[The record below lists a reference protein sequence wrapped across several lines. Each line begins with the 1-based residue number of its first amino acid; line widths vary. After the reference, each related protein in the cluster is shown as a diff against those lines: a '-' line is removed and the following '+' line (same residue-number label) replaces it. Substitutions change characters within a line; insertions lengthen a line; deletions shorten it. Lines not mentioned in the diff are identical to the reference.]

1 MLWNIYFSRKYVAGP
16 WNVWQLVWVAE
27 VSTVAQILLKK
38 LRVLFLIEI
47 KVSEPCHLEN
57 FTILFL
63 PAVPRACN
71 FHVKA
76 DTFTWSVF
84 RCFSFKKCLRA
95 KMPTSR
101 GAEFLPWQ
109 FRWVHTRV
117 LICGD
122 RVRCE
127 MHAAFLA
134 SWQCAQ
140 VHTWIT
146 AVDFTFFSFA
156 LFFPLS
162 RNLVVYLG
170 ADTMHAKSL
179 HPPYDSTLSSIP
191 RRGLDSLRR
200 YYSVLINVNRPT
212 TMSRYFQPSVATPIN
227 YSNSLCLFEIKTSS
241 VWSVVIKT
249 PWCVQ
254 RFIATSL
261 VYSHGLSKYVCVSV
275 HYIQFCVTGL
285 NSRGNFRISLGRFDF
300 KRSSY

>member
-1 MLWNIYFSRKYVAGP
+1 MLKR
-16 WNVWQLVWVAE
+16 
-27 VSTVAQILLKK
+27 ILLPGPFSGVFHSKNACA
-38 LRVLFLIEI
+38 RRCQRRGEQ
-47 KVSEPCHLEN
+47 N
-57 FTILFL
+57 FSLGNFVECIL
-63 PAVPRACN
+63 VY
-71 FHVKA
+71 
-76 DTFTWSVF
+76 
-84 RCFSFKKCLRA
+84 
-95 KMPTSR
+95 
-101 GAEFLPWQ
+101 
-109 FRWVHTRV
+109 

-191 RRGLDSLRR
+191 RRGLVSLRR

-227 YSNSLCLFEIKTSS
+227 YSNSLCLLEIKTSS
-241 VWSVVIKT
+241 V
-249 PWCVQ
+249 
-254 RFIATSL
+254 
-261 VYSHGLSKYVCVSV
+261 
-275 HYIQFCVTGL
+275 
-285 NSRGNFRISLGRFDF
+285 
-300 KRSSY
+300 